1 MSEQDKQP
9 PTSLDEVRALADK
22 LRALIAT
29 LDTQIE
35 QRAQKVAAERVR
47 EFYAQQARR
56 PLPAGDELVEEDDE
70 DKGTRLV
77 SESVERMDQLGELW
91 RQRMIVESPEARE
104 EIEKIPAVVS
114 TVSAAKLLYD
124 ICLDAHLDERRREVR
139 NAVAK
144 P

>member
-1 MSEQDKQP
+1 MSEQDKEP
-9 PTSLDEVRALADK
+9 RTSLDEVRALAET
-22 LRALIAT
+22 LRASIAT
-29 LDTQIE
+29 LDVQIE

-56 PLPAGDELVEEDDE
+56 PLPASDDPGEEDDE

-77 SESVERMDQLGELW
+77 HESVERMDQLGELW

-104 EIEKIPAVVS
+104 EIEKIPAAVF
-114 TVSAAKLLYD
+114 TASAAKLLFE
-124 ICLDAHLDERRREVR
+124 ICMDAHLDEERREVR
-139 NAVAK
+139 GVEAR